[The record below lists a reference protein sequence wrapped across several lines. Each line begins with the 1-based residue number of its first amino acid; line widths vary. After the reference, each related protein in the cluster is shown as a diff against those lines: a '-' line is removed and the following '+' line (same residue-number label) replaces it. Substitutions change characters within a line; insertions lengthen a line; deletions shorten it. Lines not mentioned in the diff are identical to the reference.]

1 MPLMIES
8 KARLSD
14 QPGGKEENPMDERL
28 RKIAD
33 HYGYDNQSRQLIEE
47 MAELTQAINKY
58 YRKRAGKELV
68 PENDR
73 ELYSSSEWSHITE
86 EIADV
91 YIMLEQIRYLLRV
104 DERELM
110 SDMESKIEREIKRV
124 QN

>member
-104 DERELM
+104 DELELM

>member
-1 MPLMIES
+1 
-8 KARLSD
+8 
-14 QPGGKEENPMDERL
+14 MDERL

-33 HYGYDNQSRQLIEE
+33 YYGYDNQSRQLIEE

-68 PENDR
+68 PEPENDR
-73 ELYSSSEWSHITE
+73 ELYSSPEWSHITE

-104 DERELM
+104 DEYELM
-110 SDMESKIEREIKRV
+110 SDIESKIEREVKRL

>member
-1 MPLMIES
+1 
-8 KARLSD
+8 
-14 QPGGKEENPMDERL
+14 
-28 RKIAD
+28 
-33 HYGYDNQSRQLIEE
+33 

-124 QN
+124 QNIRFGR